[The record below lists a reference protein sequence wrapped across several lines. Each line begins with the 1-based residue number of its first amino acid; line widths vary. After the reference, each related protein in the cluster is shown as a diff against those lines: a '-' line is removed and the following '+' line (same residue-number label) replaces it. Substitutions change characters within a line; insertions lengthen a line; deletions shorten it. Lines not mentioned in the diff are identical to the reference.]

1 MDTKDISSVNFSQFS
16 EKVYEEF
23 GKDAKNTLRDLCV
36 IKSVIKPKQFFDFL
50 QKQWQELSPSEMSLS
65 SCSLEDTELS
75 LLADYAELC
84 KSFEEYPTN
93 LRKLPPP
100 KKLQRA
106 NSTMLKGVSCDLEP
120 DQYMHHQS
128 TSVDATRLDMQ
139 RGAKQLY
146 KDYHQ
151 FHEKLKNVGDQAAA
165 RNDDEKVYQ
174 EKIKQTQG
182 FAQQLDKLIPK
193 EERQCSDAFTAN
205 EAEKLKAIADSLEQ
219 LNYLR
224 SHENVRLLHET
235 FSNDLEALV
244 DIVSNTLI
252 QISCL

>member
-1 MDTKDISSVNFSQFS
+1 MDTKDVSSVDFSQFS

-23 GKDAKNTLRDLCV
+23 GKDAKSTLRDLCV
-36 IKSVIKPKQFFDFL
+36 IKSVIKPKQFVDFL
-50 QKQWQELSPSEMSLS
+50 QKQWQELSTSEMSLS
-65 SCSLEDTELS
+65 SSTQEDAELS

-84 KSFEEYPTN
+84 KTFDEYPTN

-128 TSVDATRLDMQ
+128 TSADLVRLDMQ

-146 KDYHQ
+146 RDYHQ
-151 FHEKLKNVGDQAAA
+151 FHGKLNKICEQAAA
-165 RNDDEKVYQ
+165 KSDDEKVYQ

-193 EERQCSDAFTAN
+193 EEGQCSDAFTAN
-205 EAEKLKAIADSLEQ
+205 ESEKLKAIADSLEQ

-224 SHENVRLLHET
+224 SHENVRLPYDT
-235 FSNDLEALV
+235 FSKDLEALV